1 MKIGPQTTDVEG
13 RPVRQINDIISEIN
27 EWVQKMS
34 ANNRNRQL
42 MLDAGFALYQLMQR
56 LDAAEI
62 RAEKAEKALAFLEKS
77 AVPT

>member
-77 AVPT
+77 VVPT